1 MKTRDARLAITPEMT
16 VNTLLEYYPETARI
30 FVRRRMHCV
39 GCTIASF
46 ESLAEACRIY
56 QQPLDEMLAELRA
69 TARGDS
75 HHPLAR

>member
-16 VNTLLEYYPETARI
+16 VNTLLEHYPETAQI

-39 GCTIASF
+39 GCMIATF

-56 QQPLDEMLAELRA
+56 QQPLDEMLAEVR
-69 TARGDS
+69 TVTRDR
-75 HHPLAR
+75 LAR

>member
-1 MKTRDARLAITPEMT
+1 MKTRSRRLAITPEMT
-16 VNTLLEYYPETARI
+16 VNALLEHYPETAQV

-56 QQPLDEMLAELRA
+56 RQPLDEMLAEIRA
-69 TARGDS
+69 AVRVRPAR
-75 HHPLAR
+75 